1 MLHNIGIDIGG
12 TKIAA
17 GIVDSAGSIVY
28 QNKVL
33 TPKAGRSEIIDS
45 LKKIIRDMQEHAKTN
60 RLALG
65 KIGIG
70 TAGQVDFSHGMILS
84 GTANIKDWG
93 NIHLAGII
101 SEFAGLPVYIDNDV
115 NVLCLAEQQF
125 GSAKGFREVV
135 CLALGTGVGGA
146 VITNGSMVRGAWGGA
161 AELGH
166 ITIDINGKEC
176 NCGMKG
182 CLETYASGTW
192 IARRMIE
199 LIEIKKLHQD
209 YPAEIT
215 GEEVFHLYQKGDPL
229 AEETVSI
236 MIRGLSYGLVNF
248 IHTFNP
254 QVIVLGGGV
263 MSGGQWIID
272 RLKIELQKIGLQT
285 LIRGTEIRLSGLDS
299 RSGVVGAALLGDWG
313 DKKQPVP
320 SGQESPG

>member
-17 GIVDSAGSIVY
+17 GIVDSAGSVIY
-28 QNKVL
+28 QNRVL
-33 TPKAGRSEIIDS
+33 TPKAGRHEIISS
-45 LKKIIRDMQEHAKTN
+45 LKSIIKDMQEHAKN
-60 RLALG
+60 NGLALR

-70 TAGQVDFSHGMILS
+70 TAGQVDFSRGIILS

-93 NIHLAGII
+93 DIPLAGII
-101 SEFAGLPVYIDNDV
+101 SEFAGLPAYIDNDV

-146 VITNGSMVRGAWGGA
+146 VITNGSMMRGAWGGA

-166 ITIDINGKEC
+166 ITIDMNGKEC

-192 IARRMIE
+192 IARRMKE
-199 LIEIKKLHQD
+199 LVEKAEVHGD

-215 GEEVFHLYQKGDPL
+215 GEEVFRLYHNGDLL

-236 MIRGLSYGLVNF
+236 MIKGLSYGLVNL

-272 RLKIELQKIGLQT
+272 RVKIELKEIGLPT
-285 LIRGTEIRLSGLDS
+285 LIRDTEIRLSGLDS
-299 RSGVVGAALLGDWG
+299 RSGVVGAALLG
-313 DKKQPVP
+313 
-320 SGQESPG
+320 E

>member
-17 GIVDSAGSIVY
+17 GIVDSAGSVTY
-28 QNKVL
+28 QNRVL
-33 TPKAGRSEIIDS
+33 TSKAGRHEIISS
-45 LKKIIRDMQEHAKTN
+45 LKSIIKDMQKHAKN
-60 RLALG
+60 NGLALG

-70 TAGQVDFSHGMILS
+70 TAGQVDFSRGMILS

-93 NIHLAGII
+93 NIPLAGII
-101 SEFAGLPVYIDNDV
+101 SEFAGLPVFIDNDV

-146 VITNGSMVRGAWGGA
+146 VITNGSMMRGAWGGA

-166 ITIDINGKEC
+166 ITIDMNGKEC

-192 IARRMIE
+192 IARRMKE
-199 LIEIKKLHQD
+199 LVEKAEVHGD

-215 GEEVFHLYQKGDPL
+215 GEEVFRLYHNGDLL

-236 MIRGLSYGLVNF
+236 MIKGLSHGLVNL

-272 RLKIELQKIGLQT
+272 RVKIELKEIGLQT
-285 LIRGTEIRLSGLDS
+285 LIRDTEIRLSGLDS
-299 RSGVVGAALLGDWG
+299 RSGVVGAALLG
-313 DKKQPVP
+313 
-320 SGQESPG
+320 E

>member
-17 GIVDSAGSIVY
+17 GIVDSAGSVIY
-28 QNKVL
+28 QNRVL
-33 TPKAGRSEIIDS
+33 TPKAGRNEIIDS
-45 LKKIIRDMQEHAKTN
+45 LKSVIGEMQEHARIKG
-60 RLALG
+60 LALT
-65 KIGIG
+65 KVGIG
-70 TAGQVDFSHGMILS
+70 TAGQVDFSRGMILS

-93 NIHLAGII
+93 NIPLAGII

-115 NVLCLAEQQF
+115 NALCLAEQQF

-146 VITNGSMVRGAWGGA
+146 VITNGSMMRGAWGGA

-166 ITIDINGKEC
+166 TTIDMNGKEC

-199 LIEIKKLHQD
+199 LVEKAEVHGD

-215 GEEVFHLYQKGDPL
+215 AEEVFRLYQKGDPL

-236 MIRGLSYGLVNF
+236 MIKGLSYGLVNL

-263 MSGGQWIID
+263 MSGGQWIVD
-272 RLKIELQKIGLQT
+272 RLKIELQRIGLQT
-285 LIRGTEIRLSGLDS
+285 LIRDTEIRLSGLDS
-299 RSGVVGAALLGDWG
+299 RSGVVGAALLEDSNCW
-313 DKKQPVP
+313 
-320 SGQESPG
+320 